1 MDRRKETVPP
11 PGAGRAARPP
21 VLRRLWK
28 RPATLLIHIS
38 FVVIIVGALLTHFRS
53 EESTLHL
60 REGETAG
67 GVTLVEFRVETYPG
81 TSTPMDFVSVLR
93 GDGRTVE
100 LRMNSTVTLGGW
112 RLMQREFDSDGHGVV
127 LKRSRD
133 LEGTA
138 VTFAGYIMLAL
149 SMLGYFVEPRSTF
162 RTALRTL
169 SKPASA
175 AILLFACAKA
185 SAATDIPAPQRED
198 FMRIMV
204 MGDGRVTP
212 LATLAVDFTTTVTGG
227 KTSFAGM
234 DADEVFRRF
243 LFDFGDMKSRPMIRV
258 KSDALRDTLGI
269 DGRYASYDD
278 YMRAI
283 SSGRLDIDD
292 PATAAAYPGDIARFE
307 AVNMLV
313 SGEALRIFPVAG
325 DSGVHWY
332 SPLDV
337 PADTDT
343 GLWIFARKS
352 LGCLNEAVATGDA
365 AMSREVIGGIYR
377 FQVKATGAEMP
388 AWRVRLESFYARHG
402 SGVPVMI
409 FCLALGVGLLVCAAT
424 GRGAGRLARIVGT
437 VAVAFAFALLTA
449 LISIRWALGGH
460 VPLSNGFETMQFM
473 AWCLLLC
480 GVVAGFRR
488 PGVCGVSLTTSGL
501 CLAVAAMSGAGRPVG
516 NLMPVL
522 ASPLLSVHVALV
534 MSAYSLLMLLAF
546 NGAAGLMTRDAR
558 LSRRLLMS
566 GRALLYPAVFLLA
579 GGIFTGAVWAD
590 VSWGA
595 YWSWDPKE
603 TWALITML
611 VYSVAM
617 HPASLHM
624 FARPRAFHAYT
635 LAAFATVLLTYF
647 GVNYWF
653 GGMHSYA

>member
-1 MDRRKETVPP
+1 MERRKETVSP
-11 PGAGRAARPP
+11 PGAGRAARPSA
-21 VLRRLWK
+21 LRRLLK
-28 RPATLLIHIS
+28 RPATLMIHIS
-38 FVVIIVGALLTHFRS
+38 LVVIIVGALLTHFRS

-60 REGETAG
+60 RQGETAG

-93 GDGRTVE
+93 GDGHTVE

-112 RLMQREFDSDGHGVV
+112 RLMQREFDSDGRGVV

-149 SMLGYFVEPRSTF
+149 SMLGWFAEPRSTF
-162 RTALRTL
+162 RAALRALRRPAAAMLLL
-169 SKPASA
+169 SACSVASA
-175 AILLFACAKA
+175 A
-185 SAATDIPAPQRED
+185 SDIPVSQRGD

-204 MGDGRVTP
+204 MSDGRVTP
-212 LATLAVDFTTTVTGG
+212 LATLAVDFTSTVTGG
-227 KTSFAGM
+227 KTSFGGM

-243 LFDFGDMKSRPMIRV
+243 LFDFGDMKGRPMIRV
-258 KSDALRDTLGI
+258 KSAALRGVLGI
-269 DGRYASYDD
+269 EGRYASYDD

-292 PATAAAYPGDIARFE
+292 PSVAAAYPADIARFE

-313 SGEALRIFPVAG
+313 SGEALRIFPVAAEN
-325 DSGVHWY
+325 GVRWY

-343 GLWIFARKS
+343 GLWIFVRKS
-352 LGCLNEAVATGDA
+352 LGCLNEAVAAGDA
-365 AMSREVIGGIYR
+365 AMSREVIEGIYR
-377 FQVKATGAEMP
+377 FQVKATGTEMP
-388 AWRVRLESFYARHG
+388 VWRVRLESIYARHG
-402 SGVPVMI
+402 SAVPVMI
-409 FCLALGVGLLVCAAT
+409 FCLTAGVGLLVCAAT

-437 VAVAFAFALLTA
+437 VAVSLAFALLTA
-449 LISIRWALGGH
+449 LIGIRWILGGH

-480 GVVAGFRR
+480 GVLAGRRR
-488 PGVCGVSLTTSGL
+488 PGFCGVTLTAEGM
-501 CLAVAAMSGAGRPVG
+501 CLAVAAMSGAGRAVG

-546 NGAAGLMTRDAR
+546 NGAAGLITRDAR

-566 GRALLYPAVFLLA
+566 GRVLLYPAVFLLA